1 MIIFMNKFIITTTG
15 NIEGCPIKNYLGVI
29 NSNIVIGTNLFS
41 DIAASFT
48 DIFGG
53 NSETYQNKMDL
64 MYKSAKDNLMKKAVA
79 RGANAIVGFK
89 IDFDEISGKGKG
101 MLMLSAAGTACLIE
115 DNLRQEEKKKTGI
128 VSAEDFANRLSIEKA
143 INYLKETKYGEIP
156 STIWDKLLEASQL
169 SLIKELLRFYN
180 ENNRDKIETYVKKFD
195 RNISIPYLYGLLPEY
210 KSEIL
215 RIIISCNLFDTEQIT
230 KLADKDLSFAIKLLS
245 AQKDFY
251 TCDDIAEMKVLL
263 AKLDNLPDKGEM
275 TEVKLGLFGKEQ
287 EAFICQNGHKNNK
300 DKEFCSICGKNIK
313 GLSKNEVDKIEQ
325 FRNKIK
331 VLTDMIAGK

>member
-1 MIIFMNKFIITTTG
+1 M
-15 NIEGCPIKNYLGVI
+15 
-29 NSNIVIGTNLFS
+29 
-41 DIAASFT
+41 
-48 DIFGG
+48 
-53 NSETYQNKMDL
+53 
-64 MYKSAKDNLMKKAVA
+64 
-79 RGANAIVGFK
+79 
-89 IDFDEISGKGKG
+89 
-101 MLMLSAAGTACLIE
+101 
-115 DNLRQEEKKKTGI
+115 
-128 VSAEDFANRLSIEKA
+128 
-143 INYLKETKYGEIP
+143 
-156 STIWDKLLEASQL
+156 EASQL

-263 AKLDNLPDKGEM
+263 AKLDNLPYKGEM

>member
-1 MIIFMNKFIITTTG
+1 MNKFIITTTG
-15 NIEGCPIKNYLGVI
+15 NIEGCPIKNYLGVV
-29 NSNIVIGTNLFS
+29 NANIVIGTNLFS

-89 IDFDEISGKGKG
+89 IDFDEISGKGKE
-101 MLMLSAAGTACLIE
+101 MLMFSATGTTCLIE
-115 DNLRQEEKKKTGI
+115 DNLKQEDKKKTGI
-128 VSAEDFANRLSIEKA
+128 VSAEDLTKRLSIENA
-143 INYLKETKYGEIP
+143 IYYLKKTEYCAIP
-156 STIWDKLLEASQL
+156 PSIWDKLMEASQL
-169 SLIKELLRFYN
+169 SLIKEFLRFYN
-180 ENNRDKIETYVKKFD
+180 EENCDKIKAYIKKFD
-195 RNISIPYLYGLLPEY
+195 RNISIPYLYGILPEY

-215 RIIISCNLFDTEQIT
+215 EIIISCNLFDTEQIT

-263 AKLDNLPDKGEM
+263 TKLDNLPDKGEM

-287 EAFICQNGHKNNK
+287 EAFICPNGHKNSK
-300 DKEFCSICGKNIK
+300 DKKFCSICGKNIK

>member
-1 MIIFMNKFIITTTG
+1 MICQTNKITWVRSRYFLMVKINFDNLIIIFMNKFIITTTG

-115 DNLRQEEKKKTGI
+115 NNLRQEEKK
-128 VSAEDFANRLSIEKA
+128 E
-143 INYLKETKYGEIP
+143 Y
-156 STIWDKLLEASQL
+156 
-169 SLIKELLRFYN
+169 
-180 ENNRDKIETYVKKFD
+180 
-195 RNISIPYLYGLLPEY
+195 RN
-210 KSEIL
+210 
-215 RIIISCNLFDTEQIT
+215 
-230 KLADKDLSFAIKLLS
+230 
-245 AQKDFY
+245 
-251 TCDDIAEMKVLL
+251 
-263 AKLDNLPDKGEM
+263 
-275 TEVKLGLFGKEQ
+275 
-287 EAFICQNGHKNNK
+287 
-300 DKEFCSICGKNIK
+300 SICRR
-313 GLSKNEVDKIEQ
+313 LC
-325 FRNKIK
+325 
-331 VLTDMIAGK
+331 

>member
-1 MIIFMNKFIITTTG
+1 
-15 NIEGCPIKNYLGVI
+15 
-29 NSNIVIGTNLFS
+29 LFS

-64 MYKSAKDNLMKKAVA
+64 MYKSAKDSLMKKAVA

-101 MLMLSAAGTACLIE
+101 MLMLSATGTACLIE
-115 DNLRQEEKKKTGI
+115 DNLKQEDKKKTEI
-128 VSAEDFANRLSIEKA
+128 IYAKDFINRLSVEKA
-143 INYLKETKYGEIP
+143 INDLKGTEYQDIQ
-156 STIWDKLLEASQL
+156 SSIWDKLMEASQL
-169 SLIKELLRFYN
+169 SLIKEMLRFYN
-180 ENNRDKIETYVKKFD
+180 EDNRDKIETYVKKFD

-210 KSEIL
+210 DSKILEI
-215 RIIISCNLFDTEQIT
+215 IFSCNLFDTEQIT
-230 KLADKDLSFAIKLLS
+230 KLADKNLSFAIKLLS

-251 TCDDIAEMKVLL
+251 TCTDITEMKALL
-263 AKLDNLPDKGEM
+263 TKLDNLPDKGEM
-275 TEVKLGLFGKEQ
+275 TEAKLGLFGKEQ
-287 EAFICQNGHKNNK
+287 ETFICPNGHKNNK
-300 DKEFCSICGKNIK
+300 NKEFCSICGKNIK
-313 GLSKNEVDKIEQ
+313 GLNKNEVDKIEQ